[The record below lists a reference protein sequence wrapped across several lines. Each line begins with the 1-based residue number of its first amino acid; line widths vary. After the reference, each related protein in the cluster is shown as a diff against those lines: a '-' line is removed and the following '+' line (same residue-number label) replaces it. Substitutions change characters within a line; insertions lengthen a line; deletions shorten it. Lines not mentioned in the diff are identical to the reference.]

1 MCPNYAHKRPLSD
14 EANGGRPHLHIIIL
28 IEPEAW
34 HENEPEMM
42 LLADG
47 GDSPAAAMYLT
58 AILIN
63 SYPVTRTLTGVNKL
77 MRR

>member
-14 EANGGRPHLHIIIL
+14 EANGGRPHLHNIIL

-34 HENEPEMM
+34 RENRPEMM

-47 GDSPAAAMYLT
+47 SDSPVAAIYLP
-58 AILIN
+58 ALIIN
-63 SYPVTRTLTGVNKL
+63 IYPVTQTLTGVNKL